1 MTPSPRRSTPVVAS
15 AVTAPA
21 ASKARAAPTAARAPA
36 AVLALTVATALSA
49 CASVQPWERGTL
61 ARPEMQ
67 LDANALQTGLYEQ
80 VYDSKEAS
88 SGGGGTA
95 GAGCGCN

>member
-1 MTPSPRRSTPVVAS
+1 MNSIADRRPATSVSSRTAPVVRLLAVMS
-15 AVTAPA
+15 AIA
-21 ASKARAAPTAARAPA
+21 A
-36 AVLALTVATALSA
+36 ALSLGA

-67 LDANALQTGLYEQ
+67 LDPNPLQTGLYEQ
-80 VYDSKEAS
+80 VYDSKEAA
-88 SGGGGTA
+88 SGGAGTA